1 MVSPPHSGP
10 STVRNSHVED
20 FVVVLRVV
28 ERKLC
33 HEQRQR
39 SCEDLED
46 RWPSGS
52 HNMCRLIYSGQC
64 RILCVSIGFI
74 KWKAFDDEYVISA
87 ASTDEILNSG
97 VTVASIFFGKVF
109 GKEAQRAL
117 TVFVALRYVM
127 MSTRTFL
134 HTCSSLNSAL
144 GNVLTV
150 VRLFNH
156 EHGVVIRLFIYLD
169 IRGFS
174 CESRFVLTY
183 AKTKSTSLKQS
194 TTDRTRKRRHP
205 TSLWKSLLGFKLA
218 NQNSTSRATASY
230 NSFSQFPSMGL
241 SYIIC

>member
-1 MVSPPHSGP
+1 MAGWAVLAGHTKVQDPHINFRNAFAGSSHSGNDVSRSISSFSWVHSEL

-20 FVVVLRVV
+20 SMVVLRVV

-46 RWPSGS
+46 RRPSS
-52 HNMCRLIYSGQC
+52 PHNLCRFIYSGQC
-64 RILCVSIGFI
+64 RILCVSTGTMT
-74 KWKAFDDEYVISA
+74 WNAFDDQSVISA

-117 TVFVALRYVM
+117 TVFVALRCVIVSARISQY
-127 MSTRTFL
+127 TY
-134 HTCSSLNSAL
+134 SSMGSAL

-150 VRLFNH
+150 VRLFDH
-156 EHGVVIRLFIYLD
+156 EHGVENHSFIYLD

-174 CESRFVLTY
+174 CESR
-183 AKTKSTSLKQS
+183 
-194 TTDRTRKRRHP
+194 
-205 TSLWKSLLGFKLA
+205 
-218 NQNSTSRATASY
+218 
-230 NSFSQFPSMGL
+230 
-241 SYIIC
+241 

>member
-1 MVSPPHSGP
+1 
-10 STVRNSHVED
+10 
-20 FVVVLRVV
+20 
-28 ERKLC
+28 
-33 HEQRQR
+33 
-39 SCEDLED
+39 
-46 RWPSGS
+46 
-52 HNMCRLIYSGQC
+52 MCRLIYSGQC

-87 ASTDEILNSG
+87 ASTDEILNRG

-117 TVFVALRYVM
+117 TVFVALRYVII
-127 MSTRTFL
+127 SSRTFL
-134 HTCSSLNSAL
+134 HTCASLSSAL

-156 EHGVVIRLFIYLD
+156 EHGVVVLRLFIYLN

-183 AKTKSTSLKQS
+183 AKTKLISLRQS

-205 TSLWKSLLGFKLA
+205 TSLWQSLLGFKLA
-218 NQNSTSRATASY
+218 NQNSTSRSAASY
-230 NSFSQFPSMGL
+230 NPFSQFPSTGL
-241 SYIIC
+241 SCIIC